1 MSDGATSYGPRFE
14 TEAVLTCDL
23 IIFTF
28 AFSTSKWGGES
39 SVLLASFLP
48 IFSLLCPS
56 ILDLGPGTGSTDRRT
71 DKQISTLNGKKIKHA
86 SYVRSNPWRCDTNR
100 LFSDFIS
107 NFSVDPEK
115 VGECAAGFTADI
127 YFNGSTADLCAVPWW
142 RSHRLHLTRMSATT
156 HWPEVASATAA
167 PRAGN
172 YAS

>member
-156 HWPEVASATAA
+156 H
-167 PRAGN
+167 
-172 YAS
+172 